1 MRKRALK
8 KKESSNVERERNKSS
23 QMNYDSDVKEEEKG
37 FMEMGGFLK
46 KKKKD
51 SKDKEKMEENDDEAP
66 KISQRR
72 RSGSGSGST
81 TGGSESDVT
90 IIGLQKSNGTWSLD
104 DLVSVLKCNQDLV
117 ESKNPSNDLTL
128 WVTVIMLQYLE
139 KKYSNTRNLWE
150 MVAKKAIIFIKKTC
164 KNVGMDHENLTQQA
178 IQFIENDI

>member
-1 MRKRALK
+1 
-8 KKESSNVERERNKSS
+8 VERGRNKSS
-23 QMNYDSDVKEEEKG
+23 QMNYDSGVKEEEKG

-51 SKDKEKMEENDDEAP
+51 SKDSKDKEMMEENDDEAP
-66 KISQRR
+66 KISQR
-72 RSGSGSGST
+72 STSGSGST